1 MRSLLCVLFAAVA
14 AATGCRSEEDTGT
27 ATTTIAVIPKG
38 TTHDFWKSVHAG
50 ANRAAKELGVE
61 VIWKGPPR
69 EDDREGQVRVIED
82 FIARRVSGIVLAPL
96 DADALVNVVKEAD
109 QQGVPV
115 VIIDSALNSSL
126 PKSFVAT
133 DNYEGGAL
141 AARHLG
147 KLLGGQGKVL
157 VMRYAVGSASTEK
170 REQGFLETLAK
181 EQPAITVVSADQY
194 AGATVADANRTAENL
209 LVKFTDVDG
218 VFCPNEST
226 TVGMLLAL
234 QAGKRAGKVRF
245 VGFDSSPKL
254 VEALA
259 NGDLHGLVLQDPLA
273 MGELGVRAMVDV
285 LRGKQIDARI
295 PTRLELATAE
305 NMNADEI
312 KALLSPAR

>member
-1 MRSLLCVLFAAVA
+1 MRPVLCVLFALVVGA
-14 AATGCRSEEDTGT
+14 AGCGSDEDT
-27 ATTTIAVIPKG
+27 APAVKIAVIPKG

-50 ANRAAKELGVE
+50 ADKAAAELGVE

-115 VIIDSALNSSL
+115 VIIDSALNSNL

-147 KLLGGQGKVL
+147 ELLGGQGNVL

-170 REQGFLETLAK
+170 REQGFLETLTK
-181 EQPAITVVSADQY
+181 ESPGITVVSSDQY

-209 LVKFTDVDG
+209 LVRFTDVDG

-245 VGFDSSPKL
+245 VGFDSSPRL
-254 VEALA
+254 VEALEA
-259 NGDLHGLVLQDPLA
+259 GDLHGLVLQDPFA
-273 MGELGVRAMVDV
+273 MGELGVRTLVDV
-285 LRGKQIDARI
+285 LRGTEVAVRK
-295 PTRLELATAE
+295 PTRLALATAE
-305 NMNADEI
+305 NLDTDAI
-312 KALLSPAR
+312 KGLLAPAR